1 MARAKKEGIARTFY
15 LKKDVSEAMDKYS
28 AKTGIPKTTIV
39 EQAVEEYMQKRVK
52 IVASGNTVMQK
63 RS

>member
-28 AKTGIPKTTIV
+28 EKTGIPKTAIV
-39 EQAVEEYMQKRVK
+39 EQAVEEYMQKRGKAMARDNSVL
-52 IVASGNTVMQK
+52 
-63 RS
+63 

>member
-28 AKTGIPKTTIV
+28 EKTGIPKTTIV
-39 EQAVEEYMQKRVK
+39 EQAVEEYIQKRGKTVT
-52 IVASGNTVMQK
+52 NRVMQE
-63 RS
+63 R